1 MPFGYTLPQSAP
13 PASPEP
19 AYTVPAVPDRVSSGT
34 VYPSSGG
41 APAHVPWSQPA
52 APANYTEWARNQRA
66 SGTVYGGPNAPA
78 DRPPPASAMTNR
90 LENSGSLT
98 GHILSQGADDLPRS
112 KGRTVRVIVFIA
124 IILLVLVGGGFL
136 IATLA
141 QGYINDVFSNLD

>member
-1 MPFGYTLPQSAP
+1 
-13 PASPEP
+13 
-19 AYTVPAVPDRVSSGT
+19 
-34 VYPSSGG
+34 
-41 APAHVPWSQPA
+41 
-52 APANYTEWARNQRA
+52 
-66 SGTVYGGPNAPA
+66 
-78 DRPPPASAMTNR
+78 MTNR